1 MMLKKI
7 CLLSGVSFLFACY
20 ASTSSASSL
29 GVNYIT
35 TDIGTNKHMFEV
47 PAVTVEEAE
56 DCFSAV
62 FITRNHSREGGR
74 GIVVDDVK
82 SGMVLADLW
91 YKKYVLTFFSEN
103 GSEANPKTAVQIL
116 ERGGSVSQPNIEQLL
131 LTAKACNEQVKVI
144 F

>member
-20 ASTSSASSL
+20 ASTSAASSL
-29 GVNYIT
+29 GVHYIT
-35 TDIGTNKHMFEV
+35 KDLGANKHMFEV

-56 DCFSAV
+56 DCFGAV
-62 FITRNHSREGGR
+62 FMTRNHSREGDT

-82 SGMVLADLW
+82 SGMVVADLW
-91 YKKYVLTFFSEN
+91 YKKYVLVFFSEN
-103 GSEANPKTAVQIL
+103 GSEANPKTAAQIL
-116 ERGGSVSQPNIEQLL
+116 ERGSSVRRPNIEQLL